1 MAACLEFE
9 GKNLQKAV
17 AQACQ
22 ELNIP
27 ENQLEYDIISRGAS
41 GIFGL
46 VGYKKAKICVT
57 LPEKNKVEAGE
68 KEKPEQ
74 EQTPSGRLSRQHLSG
89 ETDSSDT
96 TVINT
101 DPRVAEGTGSGTDA
115 EMPGEKGEAVSPA
128 IAEKPEMVGMEAL
141 STFLDAI
148 STGTH
153 TQVKRNGK
161 EISYNVRG
169 GDTAILIGKRGQTL
183 EAMQYLVEKIINKR
197 FHERIRVRLD
207 VEGYLKAREEN
218 LKRLSKK
225 LAYKAK
231 KTGKPVN
238 MGKMN
243 PQDRRT
249 VHITLKQEPGVR
261 TQSKGEG
268 FIRQI
273 LIFPKK
279 NPRRKRPNSTTGD

>member
-1 MAACLEFE
+1 MAACFEFE

-27 ENQLEYDIISRGAS
+27 ESQLKYDVISHGAS

-57 LPEKNKVEAGE
+57 LPEKEKDEKGKKEKTVEDKQELPKLSPVAIAENQQLSDADSRDSGTDIDQGTDGITRNQAQATGLTGE
-68 KEKPEQ
+68 KEKPE
-74 EQTPSGRLSRQHLSG
+74 
-89 ETDSSDT
+89 
-96 TVINT
+96 
-101 DPRVAEGTGSGTDA
+101 
-115 EMPGEKGEAVSPA
+115 
-128 IAEKPEMVGMEAL
+128 MVGLEAL
-141 STFLDAI
+141 TRFLDAI
-148 STGTH
+148 SLDTR

-161 EISYNVRG
+161 EISYQVSG
-169 GDTAILIGKRGQTL
+169 GDTAILIGKKGQTL
-183 EAMQYLVEKIINKR
+183 EAMQYLAEKIINKR
-197 FHERIRVRLD
+197 FQERIRVRLD
-207 VEGYLKAREEN
+207 VEGYLKAREDN
-218 LKRLSKK
+218 LRRLSKK
-225 LAYKAK
+225 MAAKAK

-261 TQSKGEG
+261 TQSKGDG

-279 NPRRKRPNSTTGD
+279 SPNRRRSNNRA